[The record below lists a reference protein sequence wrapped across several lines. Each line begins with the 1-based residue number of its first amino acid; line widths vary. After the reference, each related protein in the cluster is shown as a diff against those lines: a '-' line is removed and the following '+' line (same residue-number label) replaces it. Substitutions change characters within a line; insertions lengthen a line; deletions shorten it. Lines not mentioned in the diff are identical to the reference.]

1 MRRMENNTFR
11 YSYSSSLQEEL
22 KDIKKKYAGQP
33 EDQQENQLELLR
45 KLDKSSTRKSTIV
58 SIVMGAAGSLIMGIG
73 MCCTMVWAAAMFL
86 PGIIIGVIGIA
97 MMAAAYPVYVRI
109 TKRERARIAPQVLD
123 IIEKLSKEDQM

>member
-1 MRRMENNTFR
+1 MENNTFR
-11 YSYSSSLQEEL
+11 YSYSSSLQKEL
-22 KDIKKKYAGQP
+22 QDIKKKYTGQP
-33 EDQQENQLELLR
+33 ESQEEDQLELLR

-58 SIVMGAAGSLIMGIG
+58 SIVMGAAGCLIMGIG

>member
-1 MRRMENNTFR
+1 MENDTFR

-22 KDIKKKYAGQP
+22 KDIKKKYAEQP
-33 EDQQENQLELLR
+33 EDQQEDQLELLR

-58 SIVMGAAGSLIMGIG
+58 SIVMGAAGCLIMGIG
-73 MCCTMVWAAAMFL
+73 MCCTMVWAAAMLL
-86 PGIIIGVIGIA
+86 PGIIIGVAGIA

>member
-1 MRRMENNTFR
+1 MENNTFR

-22 KDIKKKYAGQP
+22 QDIKKKYTGQP
-33 EDQQENQLELLR
+33 ESQEEDQLELLR

-58 SIVMGAAGSLIMGIG
+58 SIVMGAAGCLIMGIG

-86 PGIIIGVIGIA
+86 PGIIIGVAGIA

-109 TKRERARIAPQVLD
+109 TKKERAKIAPQVLD
-123 IIEKLSKEDQM
+123 IIEKLSNEDQM

>member
-1 MRRMENNTFR
+1 MENDTFR
-11 YSYSSSLQEEL
+11 YNYSSSLQEEL
-22 KDIKKKYAGQP
+22 QDIKKKYTGQP
-33 EDQQENQLELLR
+33 ESQEEDQLELLR

-58 SIVMGAAGSLIMGIG
+58 SIVMGAAGCLIMGIG
-73 MCCTMVWAAAMFL
+73 MCCTMVWAAAMFI

>member
-1 MRRMENNTFR
+1 MENNTFR

-22 KDIKKKYAGQP
+22 KDIKKKYAEQP
-33 EDQQENQLELLR
+33 EDQQEDQLELLR

-58 SIVMGAAGSLIMGIG
+58 SIVMGAAGCLIMGIG

-97 MMAAAYPVYVRI
+97 MMAAAYPVYVHI

>member
-1 MRRMENNTFR
+1 MIEMENDTFR

-33 EDQQENQLELLR
+33 ENQQENQLELLR

-58 SIVMGAAGSLIMGIG
+58 SIVMGAAGCLIMGIG

-109 TKRERARIAPQVLD
+109 TKRERARIASQVLD

>member
-1 MRRMENNTFR
+1 MENNTFR

-58 SIVMGAAGSLIMGIG
+58 SIVMGAAGCLIMGIG

-109 TKRERARIAPQVLD
+109 TKRERARIASQVLD
-123 IIEKLSKEDQM
+123 IIEKLSNEDQM

>member
-1 MRRMENNTFR
+1 MENDTFR

-33 EDQQENQLELLR
+33 ESQEEDQLELLR

-58 SIVMGAAGSLIMGIG
+58 SIVMGAAGCLIMGIG

-86 PGIIIGVIGIA
+86 PGIIIGVAGIA

>member
-1 MRRMENNTFR
+1 MENNTFR

-22 KDIKKKYAGQP
+22 KDIKKKYAEQP
-33 EDQQENQLELLR
+33 EDQQEDQLELLR

-58 SIVMGAAGSLIMGIG
+58 SIVMGAAGCLIMGIG

-86 PGIIIGVIGIA
+86 PGIIIGVAGIA

>member
-1 MRRMENNTFR
+1 MENNTFR

-22 KDIKKKYAGQP
+22 QDIKKKYTGQP
-33 EDQQENQLELLR
+33 EDQQEDQLELLR
-45 KLDKSSTRKSTIV
+45 KLDKSSTKKATIV
-58 SIVMGAAGSLIMGIG
+58 SVAMGAAGCLTMGIG

-123 IIEKLSKEDQM
+123 IIEKLSNEDQM

>member
-33 EDQQENQLELLR
+33 ESQEEDQLELLR

-58 SIVMGAAGSLIMGIG
+58 SVVMGAAGCLIMGIG

-86 PGIIIGVIGIA
+86 PGIIIGVAGIA

>member
-1 MRRMENNTFR
+1 MENDTFR

-33 EDQQENQLELLR
+33 ESQEEDQLELLR

-58 SIVMGAAGSLIMGIG
+58 SIAMGAAGCLTMGIG

-97 MMAAAYPVYVRI
+97 MMAAAYPVYVHI

>member
-1 MRRMENNTFR
+1 MENNTFR

-22 KDIKKKYAGQP
+22 QDIKKKYTGQP
-33 EDQQENQLELLR
+33 ESQEEDQLELLR

-58 SIVMGAAGSLIMGIG
+58 SIAMGAAGCLTMGIG

>member
-1 MRRMENNTFR
+1 MIEMENDTFR

-22 KDIKKKYAGQP
+22 QDIKKKYAGQP

-58 SIVMGAAGSLIMGIG
+58 SIVMGAAGCLIMGIG

-86 PGIIIGVIGIA
+86 PGIIIGVAGIA

>member
-1 MRRMENNTFR
+1 MENDTFR

-58 SIVMGAAGSLIMGIG
+58 SIVMGAAGCLIMGIG
-73 MCCTMVWAAAMFL
+73 MCCTMVWAAAMFI

-109 TKRERARIAPQVLD
+109 TKRERARIASQVLD
-123 IIEKLSKEDQM
+123 IIEKLSNEDQM

>member
-1 MRRMENNTFR
+1 MENNTFR

-58 SIVMGAAGSLIMGIG
+58 SIVMGAAGCLIMGIG

-86 PGIIIGVIGIA
+86 PGIIIGVIGHSHEGRRLSGLCP
-97 MMAAAYPVYVRI
+97 YHQ
-109 TKRERARIAPQVLD
+109 KRKGQD
-123 IIEKLSKEDQM
+123 SLSGA

>member
-1 MRRMENNTFR
+1 MENDTFR

-22 KDIKKKYAGQP
+22 KDIKKKYAGHP
-33 EDQQENQLELLR
+33 EDQQGDQLELLR

-58 SIVMGAAGSLIMGIG
+58 SIVMGAAGCLIMGIG

-86 PGIIIGVIGIA
+86 PGIIIGVAGIA

-123 IIEKLSKEDQM
+123 IIEKLSNEEHM

>member
-1 MRRMENNTFR
+1 MENNTFR

-22 KDIKKKYAGQP
+22 KDIKKKYAEQP
-33 EDQQENQLELLR
+33 EDQQEDQLELLR

-58 SIVMGAAGSLIMGIG
+58 SIVMGAAGCLIMGIG

-86 PGIIIGVIGIA
+86 PGIIIGVAGIA

-123 IIEKLSKEDQM
+123 IIEKLSNEEQM

>member
-1 MRRMENNTFR
+1 MENDTFR

>member
-1 MRRMENNTFR
+1 MIEMENDTFR

-22 KDIKKKYAGQP
+22 KDIKKKYAEQP
-33 EDQQENQLELLR
+33 EDQQEDQLELLR

-58 SIVMGAAGSLIMGIG
+58 SIVMGAAGCLIMGIG
-73 MCCTMVWAAAMFL
+73 MCCTMVWAAAMLL
-86 PGIIIGVIGIA
+86 PGIIIGVAGIA

>member
-1 MRRMENNTFR
+1 MENNTFR

-22 KDIKKKYAGQP
+22 KDIKKKYAEQP
-33 EDQQENQLELLR
+33 EDQQEDQLELLR

-58 SIVMGAAGSLIMGIG
+58 SIVMGAAGCLIMGIG
-73 MCCTMVWAAAMFL
+73 MCCTMVWAAAMLL
-86 PGIIIGVIGIA
+86 PGIIIGVAGIA

>member
-1 MRRMENNTFR
+1 MENNTFR

-22 KDIKKKYAGQP
+22 QDIKKKYTGQP
-33 EDQQENQLELLR
+33 ESQEEDQLELLR

-58 SIVMGAAGSLIMGIG
+58 SIVMGAAGCLIMGIG

-86 PGIIIGVIGIA
+86 PGIIIGVAGIA

-123 IIEKLSKEDQM
+123 IIEKLSNEEQM

>member
-1 MRRMENNTFR
+1 MENNTFR

-33 EDQQENQLELLR
+33 ESQEEDQLELLR

-58 SIVMGAAGSLIMGIG
+58 SIVMGAAGCLIMGIG

-86 PGIIIGVIGIA
+86 PGIIIGVAGIA

-109 TKRERARIAPQVLD
+109 TKKERAKIAPQVLD

>member
-1 MRRMENNTFR
+1 MENNTFR
-11 YSYSSSLQEEL
+11 YSYSSSLQKEL
-22 KDIKKKYAGQP
+22 QDIKKKYTGQP
-33 EDQQENQLELLR
+33 ESQEEDQLELLR

-58 SIVMGAAGSLIMGIG
+58 SIVMGAAGCLIMGIG
-73 MCCTMVWAAAMFL
+73 MCCTMVWAAAMFI
-86 PGIIIGVIGIA
+86 PGIIIGVAGIA

>member
-22 KDIKKKYAGQP
+22 QDIKKKYTGQP
-33 EDQQENQLELLR
+33 ESQEEDQLELLR

-58 SIVMGAAGSLIMGIG
+58 SIVMGAAGCLIMGIG
-73 MCCTMVWAAAMFL
+73 MCCTMVWDAAMFL
-86 PGIIIGVIGIA
+86 PGIIIGVAGIA
-97 MMAAAYPVYVRI
+97 MMAAAYPVYVHI

>member
-1 MRRMENNTFR
+1 MENDTFR

-58 SIVMGAAGSLIMGIG
+58 SIVMGAAGCLIMGIG
-73 MCCTMVWAAAMFL
+73 MCCTMVWAAAMFI

-109 TKRERARIAPQVLD
+109 TKKERAKIAPQVLD

>member
-1 MRRMENNTFR
+1 MENNTFR
-11 YSYSSSLQEEL
+11 YSYSSSFQEEL
-22 KDIKKKYAGQP
+22 QDIKKKYAGQP
-33 EDQQENQLELLR
+33 EDQLELLR

-58 SIVMGAAGSLIMGIG
+58 SIAMGAAGCLTMGIG

-86 PGIIIGVIGIA
+86 PGIIIGVAGIA

>member
-11 YSYSSSLQEEL
+11 YSYSSSLQEKL

-33 EDQQENQLELLR
+33 ESQEEDQLELLR

-58 SIVMGAAGSLIMGIG
+58 SIVMGAAGSLTMGIG
-73 MCCTMVWAAAMFL
+73 MCCTMVWAAAMFI

>member
-1 MRRMENNTFR
+1 MENDTFR

-22 KDIKKKYAGQP
+22 QDIKKKYAGQP
-33 EDQQENQLELLR
+33 EDQQEDQLELLR

-58 SIVMGAAGSLIMGIG
+58 SIVMGAAGCLIMGIG

-86 PGIIIGVIGIA
+86 PGIIIGVAGIA

>member
-1 MRRMENNTFR
+1 MENDTFR

-22 KDIKKKYAGQP
+22 KDIKKKYAEQP
-33 EDQQENQLELLR
+33 EDQQEDQLELLR

-58 SIVMGAAGSLIMGIG
+58 SIVMGAAGCLIMGIG

-86 PGIIIGVIGIA
+86 PGIIIGVAGIA

-123 IIEKLSKEDQM
+123 IIEKLSNEEQM

>member
-1 MRRMENNTFR
+1 MENNTFR

-22 KDIKKKYAGQP
+22 QDIKKKYTGQP
-33 EDQQENQLELLR
+33 ESQEEDQLELLR

-58 SIVMGAAGSLIMGIG
+58 SIVMGAAGCLIMGID

-86 PGIIIGVIGIA
+86 PGIIIGVAGIA

-123 IIEKLSKEDQM
+123 IIEKLSNEEQM

>member
-1 MRRMENNTFR
+1 MIEMENDTFR

-22 KDIKKKYAGQP
+22 KDIKKKYAEQP
-33 EDQQENQLELLR
+33 EDQQEDQLELLR

-58 SIVMGAAGSLIMGIG
+58 SIAMGAAGCLIMGIG

>member
-1 MRRMENNTFR
+1 MIEMENDTFR

-22 KDIKKKYAGQP
+22 QDIKKKYTGQP
-33 EDQQENQLELLR
+33 ESQEEDQLELLR

-58 SIVMGAAGSLIMGIG
+58 SIAMGAAGCLTMGIG

-86 PGIIIGVIGIA
+86 PGIIIGVAGIA

-109 TKRERARIAPQVLD
+109 TKKERAKIAPQVLD

>member
-1 MRRMENNTFR
+1 MENNTFR

-33 EDQQENQLELLR
+33 ESQEEDQLELLR

-58 SIVMGAAGSLIMGIG
+58 SVVMGAAGCLIMGIG

-86 PGIIIGVIGIA
+86 PGIIIGVAGIA
-97 MMAAAYPVYVRI
+97 MMTAAYPVYVRI

>member
-1 MRRMENNTFR
+1 MENNTFR

-22 KDIKKKYAGQP
+22 QDIKKKYTGQP
-33 EDQQENQLELLR
+33 ESQEEDQLELLR

-58 SIVMGAAGSLIMGIG
+58 SIVMGAAGCLIMGIG
-73 MCCTMVWAAAMFL
+73 MCCTMVWAAAMFI

-109 TKRERARIAPQVLD
+109 TKKERAKIAPQVLD

>member
-1 MRRMENNTFR
+1 MENDTFR

-22 KDIKKKYAGQP
+22 KDIKKKYAEQP
-33 EDQQENQLELLR
+33 EDQQEDQLELLR

-58 SIVMGAAGSLIMGIG
+58 SIVMGAAGCLIMGIG

-86 PGIIIGVIGIA
+86 PGIIIGVAGIA